1 MPLSKIVAKS
11 ITDDTITTDQIA
23 DTSVH
28 GRRNLVSNG
37 AMLINQ
43 RGSVTAASGTALT
56 YGGPDRWRIYKQDST
71 AVLNISQSTDVPSG
85 QGFKYSYKVDVTTA
99 DSSVGADDRCD
110 VIFRWEGQDLQHLKK
125 GTSQAVTTT
134 LQFWVKSS
142 KTGTHICEMF
152 DNDNTRQISKTYT
165 VNTADTWEHKTITFE
180 GDTTGAFA
188 ADNGNSMQIS
198 WWLLAGANT
207 GGGTLSTTWTSNTQ
221 TNRAVGQVNVLD
233 STSNEWYITGVQL
246 EVGDKATPFEHR
258 SFGEEQQLCFRYY
271 YDSKKANDN
280 NGSYYFAPLHR
291 YDSHQKGVTWEFATA
306 QHPVRMRTAP
316 TITLIDGDG
325 NTGKISHWTTGGG
338 NQTHNHNSYTTQA
351 KEMHVTI
358 SDYNTSGIYG
368 FYANYRAD
376 AEL

>member
-1 MPLSKIVAKS
+1 MPLSKIVANS

-142 KTGTHICEMF
+142 KTGTHICEIF

-180 GDTTGAFA
+180 GDTTGALA

-207 GGGTLSTTWTSNTQ
+207 GGGTLSTTWTPNTQ

-233 STSNEWYITGVQL
+233 STDNEWYITGVQF

-258 SFGEEQQLCFRYY
+258 SFGEELLLCQRYFQIVKNLSSY
-271 YDSKKANDN
+271 NFVMVRHTDGTDLYSGSHHFNPILRAAPSVSYDASGTFVHKPNRRIETGAVSSTSQSQDLLLVIINPTTNDTDCN
-280 NGSYYFAPLHR
+280 LAYLNAMP
-291 YDSHQKGVTWEFATA
+291 
-306 QHPVRMRTAP
+306 
-316 TITLIDGDG
+316 
-325 NTGKISHWTTGGG
+325 ISC
-338 NQTHNHNSYTTQA
+338 
-351 KEMHVTI
+351 
-358 SDYNTSGIYG
+358 
-368 FYANYRAD
+368 D